1 MELLEPS
8 FFKTGVT
15 RRVSTGVKKATG
27 GSASGRWGAWGPTW
41 NDGET
46 LYSETGL
53 SYFFPFFL
61 A

>member
-8 FFKTGVT
+8 FFFKTGVT

-46 LYSETGL
+46 LYSETDL
-53 SYFFPFFL
+53 S
-61 A
+61 